1 MNKKLKR
8 ILATVSAVAMCATSV
23 VSMSAGALYTFKD
36 RVVRPETTEFYAG
49 IYGETIKF
57 HLWQEA
63 TDYFDNEDVKIY
75 ISDTLVNDFGE
86 EYTKTFRA
94 THVHY
99 GTTDYCS
106 VELGSFSAYRLTN
119 EDDTSSLEK
128 YLSDNNI
135 VYEKT
140 EWSDSNKIYVKQYKE
155 TSDDTLEQI
164 YTDDEYFELLQK
176 IKEDTGFIT
185 GWMGPSASVQ
195 ITETEN
201 TLPEPT
207 LSGDAN
213 EDGDVNMADA
223 VLIMQTLSNPNE
235 YKLTPQGMAN
245 ADIAGDGDGVTAM
258 DALTIQLSIINQ

>member
-1 MNKKLKR
+1 MNKKLKKM
-8 ILATVSAVAMCATSV
+8 LATVSAMAVCATSV
-23 VSMSAGALYTFKD
+23 VSMSAGAMAVFKD
-36 RVVRPETTEFYAG
+36 RVVRPETTSFSAS

-63 TDYFDNEDVKIY
+63 TDYFDDEDIKIY
-75 ISDTLVNDFGE
+75 ISDTLVNDFGK
-86 EYTKTFRA
+86 EYTNTLIS

-106 VELGSFSAYRLTN
+106 VGLGSFSAYRLTN
-119 EDDTSSLEK
+119 EDDTSALEK

-135 VYEKT
+135 AYEKT
-140 EWSDSNKIYVKQYKE
+140 EYSDSNEIYVKQHKK
-155 TSDDTLEQI
+155 TS
-164 YTDDEYFELLQK
+164 DDEYFELLQK

-185 GWMGPSASVQ
+185 GWMGPATLVQ

-207 LSGDAN
+207 LTGDAN

-223 VLIMQTLSNPNE
+223 VLIMQTLSNPDE

-258 DALTIQLSIINQ
+258 DALTIQLSILNQ